1 MKSKKLRLLKVKQQR
16 TVASIAA
23 GIVCLSIN
31 SASAATLAYRSVVLG
46 DSPVVYYEFD
56 ETSGTESVNSA
67 TTGATYTGTF
77 NTSGG
82 SITVGQSSFTQGG
95 TAYNFGGGFIGA
107 ASALTS
113 SLDEWTVEAWVNYDS
128 AKVSSSTIISND
140 QGGWNND
147 VLIGVLPETA
157 SDTGLSNGEFGVSQ
171 QGSPGS
177 TRDVAG
183 AALAADTWAHL
194 AVVGSTSAGT
204 LTVFINGLQVA
215 QDASLVNGVTFNGAD
230 GIGTANLTIGA
241 ARPNSADTGYRP
253 FDGLL
258 DELAIYDSVLDATT
272 IDAHYNAGIA
282 AIPEPS
288 STALIG
294 LGGLSLIM
302 RRRR

>member
-1 MKSKKLRLLKVKQQR
+1 MKIKSKPSSLLKVNHAR
-16 TVASIAA
+16 AA
-23 GIVCLSIN
+23 AAITAGVMCLSMN
-31 SASAATLAYRSVVLG
+31 PASAATTAYRNLVLG
-46 DSPVVYYEFD
+46 DAPIVYYEFD
-56 ETSGTESVNSA
+56 ETSGTTAANSA

-82 SITVGQSSFTQGG
+82 SITVNQASFSQGG

-128 AKVSSSTIISND
+128 AKVASSTILSND

-147 VLIGVLPETA
+147 VLIGILPETA
-157 SDTGLSNGEFGVSQ
+157 GDTGLSNGEFGVSQ

-183 AALAADTWAHL
+183 AALAADAWAHV

-204 LTVFINGLQVA
+204 LTVFINGVQVA
-215 QDASLVNGVTFNGAD
+215 QDASLSNGVTFNGAD
-230 GIGTANLTIGA
+230 GIDTANLTIGA
-241 ARPNSADTGYRP
+241 ARPDSGDAGYRP

-258 DELAIYDSVLDATT
+258 DELAIYDSALSDAQILEHATLV
-272 IDAHYNAGIA
+272 
-282 AIPEPS
+282 PEPS
-288 STALIG
+288 STALLG
-294 LGGLSLIM
+294 LGGLALIM